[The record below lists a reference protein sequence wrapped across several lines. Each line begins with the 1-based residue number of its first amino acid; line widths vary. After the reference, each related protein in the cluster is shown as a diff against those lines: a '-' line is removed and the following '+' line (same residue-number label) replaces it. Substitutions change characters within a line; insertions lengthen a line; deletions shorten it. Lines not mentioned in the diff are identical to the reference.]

1 MIDNSEGLLM
11 AEDASKRRLGRGLAA
26 LMGDAVPEAVAVDTA
41 RGARRLPIEQI
52 SPNPRNPRGIF
63 EESALDD
70 LANSIRE
77 KGVVQPLLV
86 RTLDEGSFELIAG
99 ERRWRAAQRAG
110 LDTVPVIVREVD
122 DKESLELAI
131 IENVQRS
138 DLNALEEALGYQ
150 QLVDAFNYKQK
161 ELATVIGKS
170 RSHIA
175 NTLRLLKLPDG
186 VQTYLS
192 SGALSAGHARQLIDR
207 EDAPELARRIIDEGL
222 SVRDVERIVQRDAQ
236 KADAEAASQND
247 GPLSSSTT
255 SIADA
260 DTRAIEAQLAE
271 LLGLSV
277 KLNARKDGSGKLS
290 IQYHTL
296 EQLDDLLRRMGST
309 QV

>member
-1 MIDNSEGLLM
+1 MIDSSGGNLM

-52 SPNPRNPRGIF
+52 TPNPRNPRGVF
-63 EESALDD
+63 DEVALED
-70 LANSIRE
+70 LTNSVRE

-86 RTLDEGSFELIAG
+86 RTVGEGSYELIAG

-150 QLVDAFNYKQK
+150 QLIDAFDYKQK
-161 ELATVIGKS
+161 QLATVIGKS

-175 NTLRLLKLPDG
+175 NTLRLLKLPEG

-192 SGALSAGHARQLIDR
+192 SGALTAGHARQLIDR
-207 EDAPELARRIIDEGL
+207 DDAPELARRIIDEGL
-222 SVRDVERIVQRDAQ
+222 SVRDVERIVQREAQ
-236 KADAEAASQND
+236 AEDAEAASKSD
-247 GPLSSSTT
+247 LPSAASSRG
-255 SIADA
+255 IADA

-271 LLGLSV
+271 LLGLRV
-277 KLNARKDGSGKLS
+277 KLKARKDGSGTLS

-309 QV
+309 

>member
-1 MIDNSEGLLM
+1 M
-11 AEDASKRRLGRGLAA
+11 ADDVSKRRLGRGLAA
-26 LMGDAVPEAVAVDTA
+26 LMGDAVPEAVAVDAA

-52 SPNPRNPRGIF
+52 VPNPRNPRGIF
-63 EESALDD
+63 DDAALND
-70 LANSIRE
+70 LAKSIGE

-86 RTLDEGSFELIAG
+86 RTLAEGSYELIAG

-110 LDTVPVIVREVD
+110 LDSVPVIVREVD

-138 DLNALEEALGYQ
+138 DLNSLEEALGYQ
-150 QLVDAFNYKQK
+150 QLIDAFGYKQK

-175 NTLRLLKLPDG
+175 NTLRLLKLPEG
-186 VQTYLS
+186 VQAYLS

-207 EDAPELARRIIDEGL
+207 EDAPELARRIVDEGL
-222 SVRDVERIVQRDAQ
+222 SVRDVERIVQRYGQ
-236 KADAEAASQND
+236 SSQERGPAGD
-247 GPLSSSTT
+247 LPLSSPSSST
-255 SIADA
+255 ANA

-271 LLGLSV
+271 LLGLNV
-277 KLNARKDGSGKLS
+277 KLKARRDGSGTLS
-290 IQYHTL
+290 IQYRTL

-309 QV
+309 

>member
-1 MIDNSEGLLM
+1 M
-11 AEDASKRRLGRGLAA
+11 AEEASKRRLGRGLAA
-26 LMGDAVPEAVAVDTA
+26 LMGDAVPETVAIDTA
-41 RGARRLPIEQI
+41 RGVRRLPIEQI
-52 SPNPRNPRGIF
+52 APNPRNPRGVF
-63 EESALDD
+63 EEAALQD
-70 LANSIRE
+70 LANSIQE

-86 RTLDEGSFELIAG
+86 RTLDEGSYELIAG

-122 DKESLELAI
+122 DKELLEIAI

-150 QLVDAFNYKQK
+150 QLIDAFNYKQK
-161 ELATVIGKS
+161 QLATVIGKS

-175 NTLRLLKLPDG
+175 NTLRLLKLPEG
-186 VQTYLS
+186 VQSYLS
-192 SGALSAGHARQLIDR
+192 SGQLSAGHARQLVDR
-207 EDAPELARRIIDEGL
+207 DDAPELAQRIVDEGL

-236 KADAEAASQND
+236 SAGPDAV
-247 GPLSSSTT
+247 STSDRSEST
-255 SIADA
+255 DLTPGADA

-277 KLNARKDGSGKLS
+277 KLNARKDGSGTLS
-290 IQYHTL
+290 IQYRTL

-309 QV
+309 

>member
-1 MIDNSEGLLM
+1 MVDSSGVNLM
-11 AEDASKRRLGRGLAA
+11 ADDPSKRRLGRGLAA
-26 LMGDAVPEAVAVDTA
+26 LMGDAVPEAVAVDNA

-63 EESALDD
+63 EESSLDE

-77 KGVVQPLLV
+77 KGIVQPLLV
-86 RTLDEGSFELIAG
+86 RTLEEGSYELIAG

-110 LDTVPVIVREVD
+110 LDSVPVIIREVD

-150 QLVDAFNYKQK
+150 HLIDAFSYKQK
-161 ELATVIGKS
+161 ELANVIGKS

-175 NTLRLLKLPDG
+175 NTLRLLKLPEG

-236 KADAEAASQND
+236 KADAAASPKSD
-247 GPLSSSTT
+247 LPLSSSSS

-277 KLNARKDGSGKLS
+277 KLNARKDGSGTLS
-290 IQYHTL
+290 IKYHTL

-309 QV
+309 

>member
-1 MIDNSEGLLM
+1 M
-11 AEDASKRRLGRGLAA
+11 AEEASKRRLGRGLAA
-26 LMGDAVPEAVAVDTA
+26 LMGDAVPETVAIDTA

-52 SPNPRNPRGIF
+52 APNPRNPRGVF
-63 EESALDD
+63 EEAALQD
-70 LANSIRE
+70 LANSIQE

-86 RTLDEGSFELIAG
+86 RTLDEGSYELIAG

-110 LDTVPVIVREVD
+110 LDTVPVIIREVD
-122 DKESLELAI
+122 DKESLEIAI

-150 QLVDAFNYKQK
+150 QLIDAFNYKQK
-161 ELATVIGKS
+161 QLATVIGKS

-175 NTLRLLKLPDG
+175 NTLRLLKLPEG
-186 VQTYLS
+186 VQSYLS
-192 SGALSAGHARQLIDR
+192 SGQLSAGHARQLVDR
-207 EDAPELARRIIDEGL
+207 DDAPELAQRIVDEGL

-236 KADAEAASQND
+236 SASPETVSTGD
-247 GPLSSSTT
+247 RSESTDSSPG
-255 SIADA
+255 ADA

-277 KLNARKDGSGKLS
+277 KLNARKDGSGTLS
-290 IQYHTL
+290 IQYSTL

-309 QV
+309 